1 MASTKLSKVCF
12 NKTTSNI
19 DFATTEYLADFL
31 EILKAKSRLPI
42 KQMLSMLS
50 TKEADTISCSRD
62 DTQYSFFAS
71 YGRNGISI
79 TIKKLGEESIEFNVS
94 HEEVKKIKH

>member
-1 MASTKLSKVCF
+1 MASAKLSKVCF

-19 DFATTEYLADFL
+19 DFATPEYLTDFL

-50 TKEADTISCSRD
+50 TKEVDTVSCSRD
-62 DTQYSFFAS
+62 DTQGSVNFLGDGFFC
-71 YGRNGISI
+71 
-79 TIKKLGEESIEFNVS
+79 
-94 HEEVKKIKH
+94 